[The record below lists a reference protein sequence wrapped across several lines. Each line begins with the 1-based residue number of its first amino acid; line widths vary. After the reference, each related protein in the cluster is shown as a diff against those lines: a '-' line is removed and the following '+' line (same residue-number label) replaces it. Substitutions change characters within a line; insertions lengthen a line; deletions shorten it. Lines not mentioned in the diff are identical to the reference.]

1 MRASSTAAGRVG
13 LWERRRFNLGAEAVE
28 LFLCCRH
35 VAPRA
40 AEMSNFRALSEQ
52 DTDRKCST
60 NLPAWGTPRRAVF
73 RSRVVDDVRRSPRHG
88 G

>member
-1 MRASSTAAGRVG
+1 MRASSTAAGRVC

-40 AEMSNFRALSEQ
+40 AEMSELPRALGTGYRQEVFNQ
-52 DTDRKCST
+52 
-60 NLPAWGTPRRAVF
+60 PAWGTPRRAVF

>member
-28 LFLCCRH
+28 LFLGRLPARRAARGRD
-35 VAPRA
+35 VELPRA
-40 AEMSNFRALSEQ
+40 LGTGYRQEVFNQ
-52 DTDRKCST
+52 
-60 NLPAWGTPRRAVF
+60 PAWGTPRRAVF